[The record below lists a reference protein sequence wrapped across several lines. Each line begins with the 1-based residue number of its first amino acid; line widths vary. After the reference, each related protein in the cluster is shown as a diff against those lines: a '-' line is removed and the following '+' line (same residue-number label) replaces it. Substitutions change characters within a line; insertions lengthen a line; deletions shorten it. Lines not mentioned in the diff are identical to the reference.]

1 MASEQSGNPGG
12 NENDPAGKVGPPQ
25 HEAEPPARWSGTP
38 GRESEP
44 PARASAAAR
53 PASAPHI
60 AGAPRPASAPH
71 IAEAARPASAP
82 HIAEVARPASAP
94 HIAGAPRRES
104 APHIAGAP
112 PHIAGA
118 PQPPDGA
125 ADPGRRARIA
135 TWAKR
140 IGIALAALLVLAAVA
155 VVLVVQHYE
164 ADLPSTVELK
174 DYRPPQVTRILA
186 RDGTRLGELFTERR
200 TVVRIGEIPNQVKL
214 AALAAEDA
222 GFYEHAGLNYLGM
235 LRALAVNLRST
246 QTRQGASTITQQVV
260 KNVLLTPDRTYRR
273 KAREIILARKIEQEL
288 TKDEILELYLNKIY
302 FGHGRYGVEE
312 ASRYYFGKSVRDVTL
327 AEAALL
333 VAVVKGP
340 SVYSPRVN
348 LERAVARRAFVLDQ
362 MQRKGFA
369 DEVQVEQAKREPVVL
384 AIETETLAELAPEV
398 VGEAQ
403 RMLREIV
410 GPAAQLG
417 GYTITTTIEP
427 AMQAAARAAV
437 RKNLDAYAKRHKLLG
452 PLARTKKEPP
462 PFDGTPS
469 GHKVFRGVVTGADD
483 ARGTLAVRVGS
494 LHGTVSLRGAERYN
508 PSGLAPSK
516 FAEVN
521 KVVRVS
527 LIGPA
532 PEPVVEAVT
541 PGQDEDE
548 AAAGEAA
555 KRAAAGAAKPVAP
568 VPLRLEL
575 GPEGALVA
583 IDVRTREIVALVGSY
598 EAVRGGLDRATYARR
613 QPGSTFKAFVYGY
626 GIHARTLTPATILE
640 TNPLAV
646 AGYKPQ
652 NHDESEGRSPARL
665 REAVAHSVNVAAV
678 SALSRVGASN
688 VVAFANALGI
698 QSKLGADLSLALGSY
713 EVTPRE
719 MAAAYASIAAGG
731 VHEQPV
737 LITKI
742 VGPDG
747 AELPL
752 PRRPPAHR
760 VMEEAEAYV
769 LTSVLTSVVQSGT
782 AKQAR
787 SLGRPIAG
795 KTGTTNQSKDTWF
808 VGYST
813 DIACAVWTGYDDA
826 APLGAGEAGATAALP
841 AFVEFMKQAHAKRPA
856 ADFPVPN
863 GIVRV
868 KIDPQTGLLARE
880 GQEDAIEEVFVAGT
894 EPAEEAPVPEADAGA
909 EGADAGAPEELPGAA
924 GAAAPGEKAAEPAQP
939 GAAPAPAEP
948 EHAPEPGTLP
958 APEPGTLPAAGEM
971 APPPF

>member
-12 NENDPAGKVGPPQ
+12 NGNDPIGKADPPRR
-25 HEAEPPARWSGTP
+25 ASEPPRRASEPPRRASEPAWRGSEPPRRASEPAWRGSEP
-38 GRESEP
+38 PRRASEP
-44 PARASAAAR
+44 PARRSGPPGR
-53 PASAPHI
+53 GSEPPQRISAPHL
-60 AGAPRPASAPH
+60 
-71 IAEAARPASAP
+71 E
-82 HIAEVARPASAP
+82 
-94 HIAGAPRRES
+94 
-104 APHIAGAP
+104 GAP
-112 PHIAGA
+112 P
-118 PQPPDGA
+118 PPDGA
-125 ADPGRRARIA
+125 AAQDRNARLA

-140 IGIALAALLVLAAVA
+140 IGIALAALLVLAGVA

-164 ADLPSTVELK
+164 ADLPSTRELK

-260 KNVLLTPDRTYRR
+260 KNVLLTPDRTYGR
-273 KAREIILARKIEQEL
+273 KAREIILARRIEQEL

-312 ASRYYFGKSVRDVTL
+312 ASRYYFGKGVRDVTL

-348 LERAVARRAFVLDQ
+348 LERAVGRRDFVLDQ

-369 DEVQVEQAKREPVVL
+369 DEILVEQAKREPVVL
-384 AIETETLAELAPEV
+384 AIETESLAELAPEV
-398 VGEAQ
+398 VSEAQ
-403 RMLREIV
+403 RVLREV
-410 GPAAQLG
+410 AGPAAQQG
-417 GYTITTTIEP
+417 GYTITTTIDP

-437 RKNLDAYAKRHKLLG
+437 RKNLDAYAKRHKLFG
-452 PLARTKKEPP
+452 PLARAKKEPP
-462 PFDGTPS
+462 PFEGTPS
-469 GHKVFRGVVTGADD
+469 GHKVFRGIVTGADD
-483 ARGTLAVRVGS
+483 ARGTLTVRVGTVE
-494 LHGTVSLRGAERYN
+494 GTVSLRGAQRYN
-508 PSGLAPSK
+508 PNGLVPSK
-516 FAEVN
+516 FAEVD

-532 PEPVVEAVT
+532 PEPVVAAAAPAE
-541 PGQDEDE
+541 GDDED
-548 AAAGEAA
+548 AAAGEA
-555 KRAAAGAAKPVAP
+555 KRAAPAGSPAKPAAP
-568 VPLRLEL
+568 VPMRLEL

-598 EAVRGGLDRATYARR
+598 EAVRGGLDRATFARR

-640 TNPLAV
+640 TNPSAV
-646 AGYKPQ
+646 AGYNPQ
-652 NHDESEGRSPARL
+652 NHDESEGKSPARL
-665 REAVAHSVNVAAV
+665 REALAHSVNVAAV

-688 VVAFANALGI
+688 VVAFAGALGV
-698 QSKLGADLSLALGSY
+698 QSKLGADLSLALGAY

-742 VGPDG
+742 VGPG
-747 AELPL
+747 GVEIPL
-752 PRRPPAHR
+752 PPRPPAHR
-760 VMEEAEAYV
+760 VMEEPEAYV
-769 LTSVLTSVVQSGT
+769 LTSLLTSVVQSGT
-782 AKQAR
+782 ARQAR

-826 APLGAGEAGATAALP
+826 APLGKGEAGATSALP
-841 AFVEFMKQAHAKRPA
+841 AFVDFMKQAHAKRPA
-856 ADFPVPN
+856 ADFPVPS
-863 GIVRV
+863 GVVRV
-868 KIDPQTGLLARE
+868 KIDPATGLLARE

-909 EGADAGAPEELPGAA
+909 EATDGGAPEDLQGVVPAPGEGPQPATAAPGAA
-924 GAAAPGEKAAEPAQP
+924 TAPPT
-939 GAAPAPAEP
+939 PAEA
-948 EHAPEPGTLP
+948 EHAPEPGPLP
-958 APEPGTLPAAGEM
+958 AGDP

>member
-1 MASEQSGNPGG
+1 MASEQSRNPGG
-12 NENDPAGKVGPPQ
+12 NENDPVRKTDAPDRASDPLRQASDPLRQASDPLRRASDPLRQASDPLRQASDPLRRASDPLRQASDPLARRSGPP
-25 HEAEPPARWSGTP
+25 
-38 GRESEP
+38 GRGSEP
-44 PARASAAAR
+44 PERISRATR

-60 AGAPRPASAPH
+60 EGAQRLPSQP
-71 IAEAARPASAP
+71 E
-82 HIAEVARPASAP
+82 
-94 HIAGAPRRES
+94 
-104 APHIAGAP
+104 GAP
-112 PHIAGA
+112 PQERG
-118 PQPPDGA
+118 P
-125 ADPGRRARIA
+125 RIA

-140 IGIALAALLVLAAVA
+140 IGIALAALLVLAAA
-155 VVLVVQHYE
+155 TIALVIRHYE
-164 ADLPSTVELK
+164 ADLPSTRELK

-186 RDGTRLGELFTERR
+186 RDGTRLGEVFTERR
-200 TVVRIGEIPNQVKL
+200 TVVRIGEIPSQVKL

-246 QTRQGASTITQQVV
+246 RARQGASTITQQVV
-260 KNVLLTPDRTYRR
+260 KNVLLTPDRTFNR

-333 VAVVKGP
+333 VAIVKGP

-348 LERAVARRAFVLDQ
+348 LERAVARRDFVLDQ
-362 MQRKGFA
+362 MQRKAFA
-369 DEVQVEQAKREPVVL
+369 DEIQVAQAKQEPVVL
-384 AIETETLAELAPEV
+384 AIETESLAELAPEV
-398 VGEAQ
+398 VAEAQ
-403 RMLREIV
+403 RVLRELV
-410 GPAAQLG
+410 GPAAQQG
-417 GYTITTTIEP
+417 GYTITTTIDP
-427 AMQAAARAAV
+427 AMQAAARASV

-452 PLARTKKEPP
+452 PLARSKKEPP
-462 PFDGTPS
+462 AFDGTPA
-469 GHKVFRGVVTGADD
+469 GHKVFRGVVMGADD
-483 ARGTLAVRVGS
+483 ARGTLSVRVGT
-494 LHGTVSLRGAERYN
+494 LEGTVTLRGAQRYN
-508 PSGLAPSK
+508 PNGLPPSK
-516 FAEVN
+516 FADVD

-532 PEPVVEAVT
+532 PEPVVEAAAA
-541 PGQDEDE
+541 GQDEDE
-548 AAAGEAA
+548 DAAGEAG
-555 KRAAAGAAKPVAP
+555 RAAPAGKPGKPAAP

-598 EAVRGGLDRATYARR
+598 EAMRGGLDRATFARR

-626 GIHARTLTPATILE
+626 GIHARTLTPATILD
-640 TNPLAV
+640 TDPLAI

-652 NHDESEGRSPARL
+652 NYDESEGKSPARL
-665 REAVAHSVNVAAV
+665 REAAAHSVNVAAV

-688 VVAFANALGI
+688 VVAFAGALGV
-698 QSKLGADLSLALGSY
+698 QSKLGADLSLALGAY

-742 VGPDG
+742 VGPG
-747 AELPL
+747 GVEIPL
-752 PRRPPAHR
+752 PPRPPGHR

-782 AKQAR
+782 ARQAR

-826 APLGAGEAGATAALP
+826 APLGSGETGAMAALP
-841 AFVEFMKQAHAKRPA
+841 AFVDFMKQAHAKRPA

-863 GIVRV
+863 GVVRV
-868 KIDPQTGLLARE
+868 KIDPLTGLLARE

-894 EPAEEAPVPEADAGA
+894 EPTEEAQVPEADAGA
-909 EGADAGAPEELPGAA
+909 EPADGVAPAEQQGTPP
-924 GAAAPGEKAAEPAQP
+924 APGEGPRPVEP
-939 GAAPAPAEP
+939 GAAPAPVES
-948 EHAPEPGTLP
+948 EHAPEPGPLP
-958 APEPGTLPAAGEM
+958 TGET

>member
-1 MASEQSGNPGG
+1 
-12 NENDPAGKVGPPQ
+12 
-25 HEAEPPARWSGTP
+25 
-38 GRESEP
+38 
-44 PARASAAAR
+44 
-53 PASAPHI
+53 
-60 AGAPRPASAPH
+60 
-71 IAEAARPASAP
+71 
-82 HIAEVARPASAP
+82 
-94 HIAGAPRRES
+94 ES
-104 APHIAGAP
+104 APT
-112 PHIAGA
+112 
-118 PQPPDGA
+118 PPDG
-125 ADPGRRARIA
+125 DPAPDRNARIA

-140 IGIALAALLVLAAVA
+140 IGIALAALLALAAAA
-155 VVLVVQHYE
+155 VVLVIRHYE
-164 ADLPSTVELK
+164 ADLPSTRELK

-260 KNVLLTPDRTYRR
+260 KNVLLTPDRTYHR
-273 KAREIILARKIEQEL
+273 KAREIILARRIEQEL
-288 TKDEILELYLNKIY
+288 AKDEILELYLNKIY

-348 LERAVARRAFVLDQ
+348 LERAVARRDFVLDQ

-369 DEVQVEQAKREPVVL
+369 DEILVEQAKREPVVL
-384 AIETETLAELAPEV
+384 AIETESLAELAPEV
-398 VGEAQ
+398 VSEAQ
-403 RMLREIV
+403 RVLREV
-410 GPAAQLG
+410 AGPAAQQG
-417 GYTITTTIEP
+417 GYTITTTIDP

-437 RKNLDAYAKRHKLLG
+437 RKNLDAYAKRHKLFG
-452 PLARTKKEPP
+452 PLARAKKEPP
-462 PFDGTPS
+462 PFEGTPA

-483 ARGTLAVRVGS
+483 GRGTLSVRVGT
-494 LHGTVSLRGAERYN
+494 LEGTVSLRGAQRYN
-508 PSGLAPSK
+508 PNGLAPSK
-516 FAEVN
+516 FADVD

-532 PEPVVEAVT
+532 PEPVAAAAA
-541 PGQDEDE
+541 PGQEEEDED
-548 AAAGEAA
+548 AAGEA
-555 KRAAAGAAKPVAP
+555 KRAAPAATPAKPAAP

-598 EAVRGGLDRATYARR
+598 EAVRGGLDRASYARR

-640 TNPLAV
+640 TNPLAIS
-646 AGYKPQ
+646 GYNPQ
-652 NHDESEGRSPARL
+652 NHDESEGQSPARL
-665 REAVAHSVNVAAV
+665 REALAHSVNVAAV

-688 VVAFANALGI
+688 VAAFAGALGV
-698 QSKLGADLSLALGSY
+698 QSKLGADLSLALGAY

-742 VGPDG
+742 VGPGG
-747 AELPL
+747 AEIPL
-752 PRRPPAHR
+752 PTRPPAHR

-769 LTSVLTSVVQSGT
+769 LTSLLTSVVQTGT

-795 KTGTTNQSKDTWF
+795 KTGTSNQSKDTWF
-808 VGYST
+808 VGFST

-826 APLGAGEAGATAALP
+826 APLGKGEAGATSALP
-841 AFVEFMKQAHAKRPA
+841 AFVDFMKQAHAKRPVV
-856 ADFPVPN
+856 DFPVPS
-863 GIVRV
+863 GVVRV
-868 KIDPQTGLLARE
+868 KIDPATGLLARE
-880 GQEDAIEEVFVAGT
+880 GQEDALEEVFVAGT
-894 EPAEEAPVPEADAGA
+894 
-909 EGADAGAPEELPGAA
+909 
-924 GAAAPGEKAAEPAQP
+924 
-939 GAAPAPAEP
+939 
-948 EHAPEPGTLP
+948 
-958 APEPGTLPAAGEM
+958 
-971 APPPF
+971 

>member
-12 NENDPAGKVGPPQ
+12 NGNDPNGKADPPRR
-25 HEAEPPARWSGTP
+25 ASEPPRRTSEPPRRASEPAWRASEAP
-38 GRESEP
+38 RRASEPPRHASEP
-44 PARASAAAR
+44 PARRSVPPGRGSEPPQRNSAGAR
-53 PASAPHI
+53 PISAPHLE
-60 AGAPRPASAPH
+60 GAPL
-71 IAEAARPASAP
+71 
-82 HIAEVARPASAP
+82 
-94 HIAGAPRRES
+94 
-104 APHIAGAP
+104 
-112 PHIAGA
+112 
-118 PQPPDGA
+118 PPDGA
-125 ADPGRRARIA
+125 AAQDRNARLA

-140 IGIALAALLVLAAVA
+140 IGIALAALLVLAGVA

-164 ADLPSTVELK
+164 ADLPSTRELK

-260 KNVLLTPDRTYRR
+260 KNVLLTPDRTYGR
-273 KAREIILARKIEQEL
+273 KAREIILARRIEQEL

-312 ASRYYFGKSVRDVTL
+312 ASRYYFGKGVRDVTL

-348 LERAVARRAFVLDQ
+348 LERAAGRRDFVLDQ

-369 DEVQVEQAKREPVVL
+369 DEILVEQAKREPVVL
-384 AIETETLAELAPEV
+384 AIETESLAELAPEV
-398 VGEAQ
+398 VSEAQ
-403 RMLREIV
+403 RVLREV
-410 GPAAQLG
+410 AGPAAQQG
-417 GYTITTTIEP
+417 GYTITTTIDP

-437 RKNLDAYAKRHKLLG
+437 RKNLDAYAKRHKLFG
-452 PLARTKKEPP
+452 PLARAKKEPP
-462 PFDGTPS
+462 PFDGAPS
-469 GHKVFRGVVTGADD
+469 GHKVFRGIVTGADD
-483 ARGTLAVRVGS
+483 ARGTLSVRVGTVE
-494 LHGTVSLRGAERYN
+494 GTVSLRGAQRYN
-508 PSGLAPSK
+508 PNGLVPSK
-516 FAEVN
+516 FAEVD
-521 KVVRVS
+521 KVLRVS

-532 PEPVVEAVT
+532 PEPVVAAIAPAE
-541 PGQDEDE
+541 GDDED
-548 AAAGEAA
+548 AAGET
-555 KRAAAGAAKPVAP
+555 KRAAAAGSAAKPAAP
-568 VPLRLEL
+568 VPMRLEL

-598 EAVRGGLDRATYARR
+598 EAVRGGLDRATFARR

-640 TNPLAV
+640 TNPSAV
-646 AGYKPQ
+646 SGYNPQ
-652 NHDESEGRSPARL
+652 NHDESEGKSPARL
-665 REAVAHSVNVAAV
+665 REALAHSVNVAAV
-678 SALSRVGASN
+678 SAMSRVGASN
-688 VVAFANALGI
+688 VAAFAGALGV
-698 QSKLGADLSLALGSY
+698 QSKLGADLSLALGAY

-742 VGPDG
+742 VGPG
-747 AELPL
+747 GVEIPL
-752 PRRPPAHR
+752 PPRPPAHR
-760 VMEEAEAYV
+760 VMDEAEAYV
-769 LTSVLTSVVQSGT
+769 LTSLLTSVVQSGT
-782 AKQAR
+782 ARQAR

-826 APLGAGEAGATAALP
+826 APLGKGEAGATSALP
-841 AFVEFMKQAHAKRPA
+841 AFVDFMKQAHAKRPA
-856 ADFPVPN
+856 ADFPVPS
-863 GIVRV
+863 GVVRV
-868 KIDPQTGLLARE
+868 KIDPATGLLARE

-894 EPAEEAPVPEADAGA
+894 EPVEEAPVPEADAGA
-909 EGADAGAPEELPGAA
+909 EAADGGAPEELQGVVPAPGEGPQPAPASPGAA
-924 GAAAPGEKAAEPAQP
+924 
-939 GAAPAPAEP
+939 
-948 EHAPEPGTLP
+948 T
-958 APEPGTLPAAGEM
+958 
-971 APPPF
+971 

>member
-12 NENDPAGKVGPPQ
+12 NGNDPIGKADPPRR
-25 HEAEPPARWSGTP
+25 ASEPPRP
-38 GRESEP
+38 GSEPAWRASEPPRRASEP
-44 PARASAAAR
+44 PARRSGPPGRGSEPPERGSA
-53 PASAPHI
+53 
-60 AGAPRPASAPH
+60 APRPASAPH
-71 IAEAARPASAP
+71 LGGAPLLDGAP
-82 HIAEVARPASAP
+82 H
-94 HIAGAPRRES
+94 
-104 APHIAGAP
+104 
-112 PHIAGA
+112 
-118 PQPPDGA
+118 PPDA
-125 ADPGRRARIA
+125 AAAQDRNARIA

-140 IGIALAALLVLAAVA
+140 IGIALAAMLALAATA
-155 VVLVVQHYE
+155 VVLFVRHYE
-164 ADLPSTVELK
+164 ADLPSTRELK

-186 RDGTRLGELFTERR
+186 RDGTRLGEVFTERR

-246 QTRQGASTITQQVV
+246 QTRQGASTITQQVI
-260 KNVLLTPDRTYRR
+260 KNVLLTPDRTYGR
-273 KAREIILARKIEQEL
+273 KAREIILARRIEQEL

-312 ASRYYFGKSVRDVTL
+312 ASRYYFGKRVRDVTL

-348 LERAVARRAFVLDQ
+348 LERAVGRRDFVLDQ
-362 MQRKGFA
+362 MRSKGFA
-369 DEVQVEQAKREPVVL
+369 DEILVEQAKREPVVL
-384 AIETETLAELAPEV
+384 AIETESLAELAPEV
-398 VGEAQ
+398 VSEAQ
-403 RMLREIV
+403 RVLRQVV
-410 GPAAQLG
+410 GPAAQQG
-417 GYTITTTIEP
+417 GYTITTTIDP

-437 RKNLDAYAKRHKLLG
+437 RKNLDAYAKRHKLFG
-452 PLARTKKEPP
+452 PLARAKKEPA
-462 PFDGTPS
+462 PFEGTPS

-483 ARGTLAVRVGS
+483 ARGTLSVRVGT
-494 LHGTVSLRGAERYN
+494 LEGTVSLRGAQRYN

-532 PEPVVEAVT
+532 PEPIAAAAAPAE
-541 PGQDEDE
+541 DEDD
-548 AAAGEAA
+548 AAGDAR
-555 KRAAAGAAKPVAP
+555 RAAAPARHAAKPAAP

-583 IDVRTREIVALVGSY
+583 IDVRTREVVALIGGY
-598 EAVRGGLDRATYARR
+598 EAVRGGLDRATFARR

-640 TNPLAV
+640 TNPSTV
-646 AGYKPQ
+646 SGYKPQ
-652 NHDESEGRSPARL
+652 NHDESEGKSPARL
-665 REAVAHSVNVAAV
+665 REALAHSVNVAAV
-678 SALSRVGASN
+678 SAMSRVGASN
-688 VVAFANALGI
+688 VAAFAGALGI
-698 QSKLGADLSLALGSY
+698 RSKLGADLSLALGAY

-731 VHEQPV
+731 VYEQPV

-742 VGPDG
+742 VGPG
-747 AELPL
+747 GVEIPL
-752 PRRPPAHR
+752 PPRPPAHR
-760 VMEEAEAYV
+760 VMEEAEAHV
-769 LTSVLTSVVQSGT
+769 LTSLLTSVVQGGT

-795 KTGTTNQSKDTWF
+795 KTGTTNDAKDAWF
-808 VGYST
+808 VGFST

-826 APLGAGEAGATAALP
+826 APLGKGEAGATSALP
-841 AFVEFMKQAHAKRPA
+841 AFVDFMKQAHAKRPA
-856 ADFPVPN
+856 ADFPVPS
-863 GIVRV
+863 GVVRV

-894 EPAEEAPVPEADAGA
+894 EPVEEAPAPEAEA
-909 EGADAGAPEELPGAA
+909 ADAGAPEDLQGVVPAPGE
-924 GAAAPGEKAAEPAQP
+924 GPQPAAPGDGPRPAD
-939 GAAPAPAEP
+939 AD
-948 EHAPEPGTLP
+948 HAPEPGPLP
-958 APEPGTLPAAGEM
+958 VFEE
-971 APPPF
+971 APPF

>member
-1 MASEQSGNPGG
+1 MRASE
-12 NENDPAGKVGPPQ
+12 PQ
-25 HEAEPPARWSGTP
+25 WRA
-38 GRESEP
+38 SEP
-44 PARASAAAR
+44 PARRSSPPVRGSEPPQRISTAAR
-53 PASAPHI
+53 TASAPRLEGPPLALPDDAA
-60 AGAPRPASAPH
+60 AGQDR
-71 IAEAARPASAP
+71 
-82 HIAEVARPASAP
+82 
-94 HIAGAPRRES
+94 G
-104 APHIAGAP
+104 
-112 PHIAGA
+112 
-118 PQPPDGA
+118 
-125 ADPGRRARIA
+125 ARIA

-140 IGIALAALLVLAAVA
+140 IGIALAALLVLAAA
-155 VVLVVQHYE
+155 SVVLVVRHYE
-164 ADLPSTVELK
+164 ADLPSTRELK

-214 AALAAEDA
+214 ATLAAEDA

-260 KNVLLTPDRTYRR
+260 KNVLLTPDRTYKR
-273 KAREIILARKIEQEL
+273 KAREIILARRIEQEL

-340 SVYSPRVN
+340 SVYSPRAN
-348 LERAVARRAFVLDQ
+348 LERAVARRDFVLDQ
-362 MQRKGFA
+362 MHRKGFA
-369 DEVQVEQAKREPVVL
+369 DEGQVELAKREPVVL
-384 AIETETLAELAPEV
+384 AIETESLAELAPEV
-398 VGEAQ
+398 VSEAQ
-403 RMLREIV
+403 RVLREVV
-410 GPAAQLG
+410 GPAAQQG
-417 GYTITTTIEP
+417 GYTITTTIDP
-427 AMQAAARAAV
+427 ALQAAARAAV
-437 RKNLDAYAKRHKLLG
+437 RKNLDAYAKRHKLFG
-452 PLARTKKEPP
+452 PLARAKKEPP
-462 PFDGTPS
+462 PFEGTPA

-483 ARGTLAVRVGS
+483 ARGTLAVRVGT
-494 LHGTVSLRGAERYN
+494 LEGTVALRGAQRYN
-508 PSGLAPSK
+508 PNGLAPSK
-516 FAEVN
+516 FADVD

-532 PEPVVEAVT
+532 PEPVVEAAAT
-541 PGQDEDE
+541 GQDEDE
-548 AAAGEAA
+548 DAAAGEAR
-555 KRAAAGAAKPVAP
+555 RAAPAGSPAKPAAP

-583 IDVRTREIVALVGSY
+583 IDVRTREVVALVGGY
-598 EAVRGGLDRATYARR
+598 EAVRGGLDRATFARR

-626 GIHARTLTPATILE
+626 GLHARTLTPSTILE
-640 TNPLAV
+640 TNPQAV

-652 NHDESEGRSPARL
+652 NHDESEGQSPARL
-665 REAVAHSVNVAAV
+665 REALAHSVNVAAV
-678 SALSRVGASN
+678 SAMSRVGPSN
-688 VVAFANALGI
+688 VVAFAGALGI
-698 QSKLGADLSLALGSY
+698 QSKLGADLSLALGAY

-731 VHEQPV
+731 VYEQPV

-742 VGPDG
+742 VGPGG
-747 AELPL
+747 AEIPL
-752 PRRPPAHR
+752 PPRPPARR
-760 VMEEAEAYV
+760 VMEEPEAYV
-769 LTSVLTSVVQSGT
+769 LTSLLTSVVQTGT

-795 KTGTTNQSKDTWF
+795 KTGTTNQSKDAWF

-826 APLGAGEAGATAALP
+826 APLGKGEAGATAALP
-841 AFVEFMKQAHAKRPA
+841 AFVDFMKQAHAKRPV
-856 ADFPVPN
+856 ADFPVPS
-863 GIVRV
+863 GVVRV

-880 GQEDAIEEVFVAGT
+880 GQEDAVEEVFVAGT

-909 EGADAGAPEELPGAA
+909 EAADVGAPEELQGVVP
-924 GAAAPGEKAAEPAQP
+924 APGEGPR
-939 GAAPAPAEP
+939 PAEP
-948 EHAPEPGTLP
+948 GTAEPGPAPGESEHAPEPGPLP
-958 APEPGTLPAAGEM
+958 IGET